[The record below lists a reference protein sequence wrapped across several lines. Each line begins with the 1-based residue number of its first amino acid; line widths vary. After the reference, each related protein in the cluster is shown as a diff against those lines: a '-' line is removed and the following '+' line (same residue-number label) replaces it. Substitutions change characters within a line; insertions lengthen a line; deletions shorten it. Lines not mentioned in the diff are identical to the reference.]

1 MKDTKYRDM
10 VKEVVMIRKDL
21 GYTVTQMAELTQSTR
36 QNIYYF
42 ENLDRVSYKT
52 LFKYMNILFT
62 PMEMGNFITKW
73 ARGD

>member
-21 GYTVTQMAELTQSTR
+21 GYTVTQMAELTESTR
-36 QNIYYF
+36 QHIYNF
-42 ENLDRVSYKT
+42 ENLDRCSYKT
-52 LFKYMNILFT
+52 LFNYMNILFT

-73 ARGD
+73 ARD